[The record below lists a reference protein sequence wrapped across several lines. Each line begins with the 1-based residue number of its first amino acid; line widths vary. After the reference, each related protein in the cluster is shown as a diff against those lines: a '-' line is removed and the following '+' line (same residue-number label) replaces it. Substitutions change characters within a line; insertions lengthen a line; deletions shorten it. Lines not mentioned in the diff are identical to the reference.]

1 MKNQIRIIKKGEDD
15 GNLTYWLSLSYE
27 ERLTHLEQIRQQV
40 IKEKYG
46 DQQRFQRV
54 YKIVKRA

>member
-15 GNLTYWLSLSYE
+15 GNLFYWLTVPHE
-27 ERLTHLEQIRQQV
+27 ERLTHLEQLRQQV

-46 DQQRFQRV
+46 YQQRFQRV
-54 YKIVKRA
+54 YKIVKRT